1 MGGDL
6 TVDSTPGKGTTFFFE
21 ARLGVEAQPEGPSRV
36 APAGVAERPVL
47 IVEDTDTS
55 RELLEMLL
63 RSWSITPVSVTTA
76 EEGLALLERRNRKG
90 GPDPFGLVVL
100 DWMLPGM
107 NGLDAA
113 ERIRAREETRALP
126 IVLISAYAGKEEE
139 ARCAALGVNV
149 FLPKPITA
157 SSLFDAVVEAQ
168 GARVHVARRA
178 LDVPLEREF
187 ESRVLL
193 AEDNEANQMV
203 ASEILARL
211 GIELDIATNGREALD
226 MVRAARGQ
234 YAAVLMDVQMPEMD
248 GLAATR
254 ALRADPSL
262 RDLPIIAMTANAM
275 QADLD
280 ACLEAGMN
288 DRITKPIERKA
299 LVQTLRRWLP
309 PRQTPLKDTA
319 PAAEAPGDS
328 PRLEGIN
335 VAGSLERLGLEFET
349 FQRMLLRFADGQGAM
364 LDTLRA
370 AVASGDGDAVARH
383 AHAIAGA
390 SGNLGAEALRAAA
403 KALERAGREGTGD
416 FARLLADLEASAA
429 VVLRSVDTLRGSGA
443 STALEPGQV
452 LVPPAAR
459 PVLERLQAA
468 LADFDLSTASIALA
482 DLDGVAMPGAVRELA
497 RLRGHVDS
505 YEYEEAR
512 AITNQLLG
520 QIGTE
525 VP

>member
-1 MGGDL
+1 
-6 TVDSTPGKGTTFFFE
+6 
-21 ARLGVEAQPEGPSRV
+21 
-36 APAGVAERPVL
+36 
-47 IVEDTDTS
+47 
-55 RELLEMLL
+55 
-63 RSWSITPVSVTTA
+63 
-76 EEGLALLERRNRKG
+76 
-90 GPDPFGLVVL
+90 
-100 DWMLPGM
+100 
-107 NGLDAA
+107 
-113 ERIRAREETRALP
+113 
-126 IVLISAYAGKEEE
+126 
-139 ARCAALGVNV
+139 
-149 FLPKPITA
+149 
-157 SSLFDAVVEAQ
+157 
-168 GARVHVARRA
+168 
-178 LDVPLEREF
+178 
-187 ESRVLL
+187 
-193 AEDNEANQMV
+193 
-203 ASEILARL
+203 
-211 GIELDIATNGREALD
+211 
-226 MVRAARGQ
+226 
-234 YAAVLMDVQMPEMD
+234 
-248 GLAATR
+248 
-254 ALRADPSL
+254 
-262 RDLPIIAMTANAM
+262 MTANAM

-288 DRITKPIERKA
+288 DRITKPNERKA